1 MDFLCAFSTC
11 IKIDSLTFLHL
22 EYINMLLI
30 CINIFFL
37 FSFCLCMNFSF
48 TFFASTFISF
58 SLFSVFFL
66 FGFIYMCRFQY
77 CTWIIEEEKNLMK
90 NNTDSQTTKQTVY
103 YSNFYALFLYRM
115 ITEEVCGTTSM
126 VHTHSHS
133 QWYDMNRNEI
143 VCVEFLS
150 FIFRFCR
157 SSLISTEICC
167 SFFSRTISA
176 EKKIFCVRIRTLC
189 EWMGKFEIVW
199 KQTSYIIPFRTK
211 QFTFATVLY
220 FGCY

>member
-1 MDFLCAFSTC
+1 MVLNKERQKRCRERKNGASPSRWSLLLSSVSVAQTSSPSSSSSSLRFLPSLRRFCWCCSFFFIFFYLICINKSVMDFLCASSTC

-58 SLFSVFFL
+58 PLFSVFFFL
-66 FGFIYMCRFQY
+66 VSSICVVFNTALESLKR
-77 CTWIIEEEKNLMK
+77 KKKLMK

-133 QWYDMNRNEI
+133 Q
-143 VCVEFLS
+143 
-150 FIFRFCR
+150 
-157 SSLISTEICC
+157 
-167 SFFSRTISA
+167 
-176 EKKIFCVRIRTLC
+176 
-189 EWMGKFEIVW
+189 
-199 KQTSYIIPFRTK
+199 
-211 QFTFATVLY
+211 
-220 FGCY
+220 